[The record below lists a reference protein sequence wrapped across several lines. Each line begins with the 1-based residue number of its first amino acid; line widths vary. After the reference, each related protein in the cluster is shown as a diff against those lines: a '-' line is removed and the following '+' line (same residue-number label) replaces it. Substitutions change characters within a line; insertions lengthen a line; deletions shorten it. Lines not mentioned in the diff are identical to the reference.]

1 MKSRKT
7 YQPERGVPIVSSSA
21 FLDVFMP
28 HSGIAL
34 PITSSLAPGDSILI
48 GNCYKIESILEFESA
63 WILCIQHTTK
73 PERLVMKVLRGY
85 KDTRYSLETR
95 GKRQQ
100 CQLEALQRNRI
111 YTPEIYL
118 GLARI
123 FDFSPPFD
131 YLRIGELIENPSQE
145 ILDPDAEYALLMEQ
159 LPDNRRLDTLLQTD
173 DATFVRHL
181 VRILAEYV
189 AQMHVELTPS
199 LSLEEASHWGSY
211 KQLYNKLLENLQL
224 LDSVPTVSRDGERI
238 CPKERIDSLRE
249 RVLELFFQPRYLD
262 YFQQRIWAQRIKCC
276 HGDIKSPNIWI
287 VPDSDGENGQC
298 IKILDAID
306 FNPSYSNIDIL
317 SDFAMLA
324 IDLQTR
330 THSSA
335 LADAT
340 IDHYL
345 KLTDQDEQA
354 ARAVLGYYLVE
365 KAIVG
370 AYISILYDDMPDLGL
385 SLLEVAEMR
394 INCLMHL

>member
-1 MKSRKT
+1 MLTSNA
-7 YQPERGVPIVSSSA
+7 Y
-21 FLDVFMP
+21 LDVFVP

-34 PITSSLAPGDSILI
+34 PITSSLAPGDSVLI

-63 WILCIQHTTK
+63 WILFTEHTSK

-100 CQLEALQRNRI
+100 CHLEALQRNRT
-111 YTPEIYL
+111 YTPEVYL

-123 FDFSPPFD
+123 FDFSPSSD
-131 YLRIGELIENPSQE
+131 HIRIGELIGNPSQE

-173 DATFVRHL
+173 DATFVGHL
-181 VRILAEYV
+181 VRVLAEYV
-189 AQMHVELTPS
+189 AYMHVNLTPS
-199 LSLEEASHWGSY
+199 LSLEEATYWGSSE
-211 KQLYNKLLENLQL
+211 QLYNKLLENLHI
-224 LDSVPTVSRDGERI
+224 LDLVPTVNRYGKQI

-249 RVLELFFQPRYLD
+249 RVLELFFQPQYPD
-262 YFQQRIWAQRIKCC
+262 YFEQRIRTQRIKCC

-287 VPDSDGENGQC
+287 LPGNTDSNSEPRQC

-306 FNPSYSNIDIL
+306 FNSSYSNIDIL
-317 SDFAMLA
+317 SDFAMLV
-324 IDLQTR
+324 IDIQTR
-330 THSSA
+330 TCSSTI
-335 LADAT
+335 ADAM

-345 KLTDQDEQA
+345 ELTGQEEQA

-370 AYISILYDDMPDLGL
+370 AYISIVYDDMPNLGL
-385 SLLEVAEMR
+385 SLLEVAEKR
-394 INCLMHL
+394 INCLMHLWR